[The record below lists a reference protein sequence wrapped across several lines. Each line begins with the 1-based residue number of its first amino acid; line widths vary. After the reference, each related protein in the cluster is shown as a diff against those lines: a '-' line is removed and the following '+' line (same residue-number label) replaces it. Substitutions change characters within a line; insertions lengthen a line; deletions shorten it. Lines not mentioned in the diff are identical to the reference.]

1 VLDGDLVAEEG
12 RRPGAGVRDQCLV
25 LVEFQLEVVMQE
37 RCEALLDLL
46 GFGSGSG
53 EPEEVIICLC
63 GLPDYADGAPGT
75 WVCTGDCGGVVVI
88 ILGLSR

>member
-1 VLDGDLVAEEG
+1 VLGLLT
-12 RRPGAGVRDQCLV
+12 GVTQ
-25 LVEFQLEVVMQE
+25 
-37 RCEALLDLL
+37 
-46 GFGSGSG
+46 G
-53 EPEEVIICLC
+53 EHIIGLC